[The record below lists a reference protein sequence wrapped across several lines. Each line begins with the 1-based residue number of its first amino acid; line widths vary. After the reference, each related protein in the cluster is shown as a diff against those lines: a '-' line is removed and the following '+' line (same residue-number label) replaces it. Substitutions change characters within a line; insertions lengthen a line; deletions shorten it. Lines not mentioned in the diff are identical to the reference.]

1 MAFIFESELELWG
14 VLFLLLAG
22 IFPAVFI
29 TLIIKADKPPK
40 VDLEQVLKDE
50 ESSASTVS

>member
-50 ESSASTVS
+50 ETSASTVS